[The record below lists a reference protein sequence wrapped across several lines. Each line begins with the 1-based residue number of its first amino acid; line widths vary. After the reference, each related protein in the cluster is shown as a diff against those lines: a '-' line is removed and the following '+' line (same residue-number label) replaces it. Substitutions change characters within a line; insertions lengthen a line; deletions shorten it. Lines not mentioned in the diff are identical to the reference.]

1 LTKLAS
7 RRRGITARK
16 RPKQERAVATVDAI
30 LQAAASILQKHGW
43 DGFTTNLVA
52 ERAGVNIGSL
62 YQYFP
67 NKQAIVAELQRR
79 HAQRARQSL
88 PKPEPGKSLADHLR
102 VLIECGVREHQ
113 VDPVLHRVFAE
124 ELPRSS
130 RLAAREGAPDAE
142 REWLQVTAP
151 LTQVP
156 DFELASFIS
165 TTAAHAIIHEA
176 AISRPELL
184 DHPLFVDEVV
194 TLLERYL
201 RRGRSRA

>member
-7 RRRGITARK
+7 RKRGITARK
-16 RPKQERAVATVDAI
+16 RPKQGRAIATVDAI
-30 LQAAASILQKHGW
+30 LQAAAYILQRYGW

-79 HAQRARQSL
+79 HVQRARQTL
-88 PKPEPGKSLADHLR
+88 PAPEPGKTLAEYLR
-102 VLIECGVREHQ
+102 VMIEAGVKEHQ
-113 VDPVLHRVFAE
+113 VDPALHRVFAE
-124 ELPRSS
+124 QLPRSS
-130 RLAAREGAPDAE
+130 RINAREGAPDTE
-142 REWLQVTAP
+142 RAWEMTTAP

-165 TTAAHAIIHEA
+165 TTAAHAVIHEA

-184 DHPLFVDEVV
+184 QHPLFVEELV
-194 TLLERYL
+194 TLLDRYL
-201 RRGRSRA
+201 RRPRVK